1 MRMMKKRMKAQYER
15 DKKTTHSFNVGDM
28 VMLQATDVKIHQP
41 SPKLGP
47 RQLGLFKILERIGD
61 LDFKLELSGWLKL
74 HPVFHVNQLSP
85 YRDNG
90 LAKPPPP
97 DSVVVDGEE
106 EYEVEAIVGHKTTR
120 GGIRYQIKWKGYSS
134 AENTWEP
141 ESALIP
147 NAKEILQQYKKAKK
161 LQ

>member
-1 MRMMKKRMKAQYER
+1 MR
-15 DKKTTHSFNVGDM
+15 
-28 VMLQATDVKIHQP
+28 
-41 SPKLGP
+41 
-47 RQLGLFKILERIGD
+47 
-61 LDFKLELSGWLKL
+61 
-74 HPVFHVNQLSP
+74 
-85 YRDNG
+85 
-90 LAKPPPP
+90 PPP
-97 DSVVVDGEE
+97 DLFNGEE
-106 EYEVEAIVGHKTTR
+106 EYKVEVIVGHKTTQ

>member
-1 MRMMKKRMKAQYER
+1 MRDRFKGKFTQFKKGQKVWLEGKNLHLAYASRKLA
-15 DKKTTHSFNVGDM
+15 
-28 VMLQATDVKIHQP
+28 
-41 SPKLGP
+41 PKREGPFVITEVLGP
-47 RQLGLFKILERIGD
+47 VTYR
-61 LDFKLELSGWLKL
+61 LELPKHWKV
-74 HPVFHVNQLSP
+74 HPVFHACFLTPPKENDTHGP
-85 YRDNG
+85 NYMR
-90 LAKPPPP
+90 PPP
-97 DSVVVDGEE
+97 DLIDGEE
-106 EYEVEAIVGHKTTR
+106 EYEGEAIVGHKTTR